1 MPYCEASCYRGIYVG
16 GRFIKAA
23 VIYFLIGTVWGMVM
37 GISQQFQ
44 FTSVHAHLNL
54 VGWASMAII
63 GLIYKA
69 YPDAGE
75 SKIAYIQFWL
85 HFIGLPLLAIG
96 MIIFTTD
103 NHAIGLPFA
112 TLGGLLVIV
121 SVVLM
126 VINVF
131 KRLK

>member
-1 MPYCEASCYRGIYVG
+1 VG
-16 GRFIKAA
+16 GRFIKVA
-23 VIYFLIGTVWGMVM
+23 VVYFLIGTVWGLVM
-37 GISQQFQ
+37 GIVQQFQ

-69 YPDAGE
+69 YPEAGQ
-75 SKIAYIQFWL
+75 SKLASIQFWL
-85 HFIGLPLLAIG
+85 HNIGLPLLAIG

-112 TLGGLLVIV
+112 SIGGLLVIA
-121 SVVLM
+121 SVVVM
-126 VINVF
+126 TINVF
-131 KRLK
+131 KRQFR